1 MRPRFLLEAEQEA
14 AGTRHRHTDP
24 ASEKGLHGKSKTR
37 VEPTPAPPWLD
48 TPGRNGDGWRAY
60 VRYSV
65 GVGMQHLEWVAA
77 ERGATHVA
85 VSADEP
91 RPVPFDVVTL
101 SGLRVRTVMAIIM
114 GLVLAVTLAFPTID
128 VSVEPTAA
136 ASRRAS

>member
-1 MRPRFLLEAEQEA
+1 
-14 AGTRHRHTDP
+14 
-24 ASEKGLHGKSKTR
+24 
-37 VEPTPAPPWLD
+37 
-48 TPGRNGDGWRAY
+48 
-60 VRYSV
+60 
-65 GVGMQHLEWVAA
+65 VGMQHLEWVAA

-101 SGLRVRTVMAIIM
+101 SGLRVRTVMAIM

-136 ASRRAS
+136 ASRKGLLRHGRRRRRPPDCARPTDVKGLACGAAAPVRSAPSVSGCSLNSAGRVAAGLRGSALLDTSL